1 MKNKII
7 GMQLVKLTRIDLT
20 IVMSIA
26 AFIISGN
33 FPYDTS
39 DIGNLQM
46 QPRRFTSI
54 IITFL
59 ITFVIIA
66 IVSFMSLRP
75 ILNETRYDAR
85 AELDSFMRSVKDRND
100 FLPALLE
107 IIKTFEP
114 GQSKL
119 VTSLL
124 ETRAICMRSNDPNA
138 ISPLVIEI
146 DRYLVQLEKILKNNS
161 KLEANQTFAA
171 QWRIISK
178 LSARIYNS
186 RRNYNNIARIY
197 NKMLKPFPQNLIIF
211 ILGYNQLHL
220 YQETQGIGD
229 QQ

>member
-1 MKNKII
+1 
-7 GMQLVKLTRIDLT
+7 
-20 IVMSIA
+20 
-26 AFIISGN
+26 
-33 FPYDTS
+33 
-39 DIGNLQM
+39 M

-211 ILGYNQLHL
+211 ILGYSQLHL